1 MHRISSLN
9 AFVGCVHPE
18 HAHQGQ
24 FLICRECH
32 AAIELEQ
39 KAISDAIIHSAKDVG
54 FIVEAQ
60 TVEVVGLCAG
70 CQGA

>member
-1 MHRISSLN
+1 LN
-9 AFVGCVHPE
+9 AFVGCNHPE

-24 FLICRECH
+24 FLICRTCH

-39 KAISDAIIHSAKDVG
+39 KSISDAIVISAKDVG

-60 TVEVVGLCAG
+60 TVEVIGLCSG